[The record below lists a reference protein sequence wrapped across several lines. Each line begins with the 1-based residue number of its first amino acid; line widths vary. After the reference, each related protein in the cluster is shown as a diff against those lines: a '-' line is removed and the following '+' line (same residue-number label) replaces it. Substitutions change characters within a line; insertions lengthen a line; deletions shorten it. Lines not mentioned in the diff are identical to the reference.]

1 MKQKLLLCF
10 LGVFLITLG
19 ACSPSKEQPKE
30 QAKESAKVST
40 YKPDVSFADAIKQ
53 SDEKAVKYYLEHDE
67 TPNQLDDD
75 GTPFLV
81 LAAAQ
86 DNMKIFKALLE
97 AKAFMDTKNTK
108 GENALWTAINNG
120 NYDIAELLIILG
132 ADVNTANQDNMTPLM
147 AASQNGYILNVEQ
160 LLQNGADINAKNNQ
174 DKTAIMLAKEQLQKQ
189 KSKDEDFQTYSEI
202 VNMLNDAGKPVI
214 PAVVK
219 AIATSNINSFNRIA
233 EQIKTL
239 PQEKQARLLY
249 MASQVCEP
257 NTTQICHL
265 SSNGKETEFPCIKN
279 ISCDKENNA
288 QIIRTLV
295 KNGAPSNSVTLN
307 YTGDLSDTTK
317 LDIFSVSYNLQKS
330 NPELLNEI
338 MPKLDKCMLA
348 LTQMSHPNPNE
359 ADDGLYAIYW
369 TENKCSLNKMNILGT
384 QVVNNKKNK
393 PTITPLTKDA
403 IKEFENLGITK
414 EELTK
419 KLGEPNFYQQKDK
432 GMEVLTYREAQKN
445 NINPNTVNIVDDI
458 YFIKHGVAVKKQH
471 KWLADRLRPYVDRE
485 KIAKYENQRGY

>member
-1 MKQKLLLCF
+1 MKQKY
-10 LGVFLITLG
+10 LILFSAVCLIFA
-19 ACSPSKEQPKE
+19 ACSKAPQDDAKQKE
-30 QAKESAKVST
+30 QAPKAYT
-40 YKPDVSFADAIKQ
+40 PQITFAQAIEQ
-53 SDEKAVKYYLEHDE
+53 SDEQAVKYYLAHEE
-67 TPNQLDDD
+67 SPNQLDDD

-86 DNMKIFKALLE
+86 DNVKIFQELLA
-97 AKAFMDTKNTK
+97 AKAFMDTTNAN
-108 GENALWTAINNG
+108 GENALWTAVNNG

-132 ADVNTANQDNMTPLM
+132 ADVNTKNQDDMTPLM

-160 LLQNGADINAKNNQ
+160 LLRNGADMAAKNNQ
-174 DKTAIMLAKEQLQKQ
+174 NKTALDLAQEQLKNATA
-189 KSKDEDFQTYSEI
+189 EDAQTYKEI
-202 VNMLNDAGKPVI
+202 VAMLKTYSGPVI
-214 PAVVK
+214 PAAVQ
-219 AIATSNINSFNRIA
+219 AIATSDIDTFETLASC
-233 EQIKTL
+233 IKTL
-239 PQEKQARLLY
+239 PEEKQARLLY

-265 SSNGKETEFPCIKN
+265 TNNGKATEFPCVKN
-279 ISCDKENNA
+279 LVCNKENNA
-288 QIIRTLV
+288 QIIRTLLE
-295 KNGAPSNSVTLN
+295 NEAPSNSVTLN
-307 YTGDLSDTTK
+307 YAGDLSDITK
-317 LDIFSVSYNLQKS
+317 LDIFSISYNLQKS
-330 NPELLNEI
+330 NPELSNEI

-348 LTQMSHPNPNE
+348 LTQMSHPNPDE
-359 ADDGLYAIYW
+359 AVDGLYATYW
-369 TENKCSLNKMNILGT
+369 TQNKCSLNKMNILGT

-419 KLGEPNFYQQKDK
+419 KLGEPNFYQQKDN

-445 NINPNTVNIVDDI
+445 NIDPNTVNIVDDI

>member
-30 QAKESAKVST
+30 QTKESAKVAA
-40 YKPDVSFADAIKQ
+40 YKPDISFADAIKQ

-86 DNMKIFKALLE
+86 DNMKIFQALL
-97 AKAFMDTKNTK
+97 AANAFIDTTNTN
-108 GENALWTAINNG
+108 GENALWTAVNNG
-120 NYDIAELLIILG
+120 NYDIADLLIILG
-132 ADVNTANQDNMTPLM
+132 TDVNTVNQDNMTPLM

-160 LLQNGADINAKNNQ
+160 LLKSGADINAKNNEN
-174 DKTAIMLAKEQLQKQ
+174 KTALDLAKEQLNNA
-189 KSKDEDFQTYSEI
+189 KDTDDAQTYKEI
-202 VNMLNDAGKPVI
+202 VSMLKAYSEPVI
-214 PAVVK
+214 PAAVK
-219 AIATSNINSFNRIA
+219 AIAASDIDIFENLAPR
-233 EQIKTL
+233 IKTL
-239 PQEKQARLLY
+239 SQEKQARLLY
-249 MASQVCEP
+249 MASQVCAP

-265 SSNGKETEFPCIKN
+265 DEKSKETEFPCIKN
-279 ISCDKENNA
+279 IVCNKENNA

-307 YTGDLSDTTK
+307 YAGDLSDITK
-317 LDIFSVSYNLQKS
+317 LDIFSISYNLQKS

-348 LTQMSHPNPNE
+348 LTQMSHPNPDE
-359 ADDGLYAIYW
+359 ADDGLYATYW
-369 TENKCSLNKMNILGT
+369 TENKCSLNKMNILGA

-419 KLGEPNFYQQKDK
+419 KLGEPNFYQQKDN

-445 NINPNTVNIVDDI
+445 NIDPNTVNIVDDI

-471 KWLADRLRPYVDRE
+471 KWLVDRLRPYVDRE
-485 KIAKYENQRGY
+485 KIAQYETRRGY

>member
-1 MKQKLLLCF
+1 MKQKFLLCF
-10 LGVFLITLG
+10 LGVFLMTLG

-30 QAKESAKVST
+30 QTKESAKVSA
-40 YKPDVSFADAIKQ
+40 YKPDISFADAIKQ
-53 SDEKAVKYYLEHDE
+53 SDEKAVKYYLEQDE

-75 GTPFLV
+75 GNPFLV

-86 DNMKIFKALLE
+86 DNMKIFQDLLT

-108 GENALWTAINNG
+108 GENALWTAVNNG
-120 NYDIAELLIILG
+120 NYDIAQLLIILG
-132 ADVNTANQDNMTPLM
+132 ANVNTANQDNMTPLM

-160 LLQNGADINAKNNQ
+160 LLQNGADISVKNNQ
-174 DKTAIMLAKEQLQKQ
+174 DKTALDLAKEQLQKQ
-189 KSKDEDFQTYSEI
+189 KSDDEDFQTYSEI

-214 PAVVK
+214 PAAVE
-219 AIATSNINSFNRIA
+219 AIATSNIDSFNRIA
-233 EQIKTL
+233 AQIKTL

-265 SSNGKETEFPCIKN
+265 TNKGNATEFPCIKN

-295 KNGAPSNSVTLN
+295 KNGAPSNAITIK
-307 YTGDLSDTTK
+307 YQEDLSDTA
-317 LDIFSVSYNLQKS
+317 LDVYSVSYNLQKF
-330 NPELLNEI
+330 NTDLFNEI

-348 LTQMSHPNPNE
+348 LTQMSHPNPDE
-359 ADDGLYAIYW
+359 ADDGLYATYW
-369 TENKCSLNKMNILGT
+369 TENKCSLNKMNILGFQFVET
-384 QVVNNKKNK
+384 NKKK
-393 PTITPLTKDA
+393 PTIYLFSKDDM
-403 IKEFENLGITK
+403 KEFENLGITK

-432 GMEVLTYREAQKN
+432 GMEVLTYRKAEIAPFRS
-445 NINPNTVNIVDDI
+445 INVTIIDDT
-458 YFIKHGVAVKKQH
+458 YFIKHGVVVKKQN
-471 KWLADRLRPYVDRE
+471 KLLADNLRPYVDRE